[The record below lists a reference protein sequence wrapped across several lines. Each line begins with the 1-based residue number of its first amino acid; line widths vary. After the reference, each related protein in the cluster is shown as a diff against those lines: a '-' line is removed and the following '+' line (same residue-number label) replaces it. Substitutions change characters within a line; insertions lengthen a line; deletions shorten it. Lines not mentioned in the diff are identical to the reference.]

1 MLDLLKTPIVYL
13 KGVGPAKSEV
23 LKKELGIFTYE
34 DLLNYFPYRY
44 VDKSKIHTISE
55 ISDDLSYIQLKGQIR
70 SIQIIGEKRA
80 KRLVAKF
87 EDETGS
93 IDLIWFN
100 SINWIVDSI
109 RPNIPYLLF
118 GKPSIFNRRYN
129 ITHPELDVFS
139 SETKVNFIPFQPLY
153 NTSEKLKKRGVDSRV
168 VSKMVHAML
177 QQIKGTIPENL
188 SADIIQQNNLLS
200 REEALFNIHYPADK
214 QTLARAIHR
223 IKFEE
228 LFFNQLNLY
237 RTKQLRLTRIRGHE
251 FPLVGDFFN
260 TFYHE
265 KLPFELTQAQK
276 KVIKEIRADLK
287 GPAQMN
293 RLLQGDVGSGK
304 TVVALMTM
312 LIACDNN
319 YQSCIMTPTEVL
331 AQQHFATIKNLL
343 ADMDINVELL
353 TGSTKV
359 AARRKILENLANGTI
374 SIIIGT
380 HALIE
385 DRVVFKNLGLTI
397 IDEQHRFGVAQR
409 AKLWGKNNPMPHI
422 LVMTATPIP
431 RTLAMTLFG
440 DLNVSIIDELPK
452 NRKPIKTMHFYDKNR
467 LRIQGI
473 MREEIAK
480 GRQIYVVFPLIEE
493 SETLDLKHVNDGFEA
508 LSHDFPL
515 PDYAISVVHGKLK
528 PEEKQYEMDRFKKG
542 ETNILISTT
551 VIEVGVDVPNASVM
565 IIEDAQRFGLLQL
578 HQLRGRVGRGAEQ
591 SYCILVTGYDLT
603 QDGKDRISA
612 MLHTNDGFEIANLDL
627 KIRGPGDID
636 GTRQSGLLDFKLAD
650 LSKDDAILLKARQTA
665 ESLLKVDPEIE
676 KTENTPMKKF
686 LLQTK
691 YKTNWVFIS

>member
-70 SIQIIGEKRA
+70 SIQIIGEKRT

-93 IDLIWFN
+93 IELVWFN
-100 SINWIVDSI
+100 SIKWIVDSI
-109 RPNIPYLLF
+109 RPNTTYLLF
-118 GKPSIFNRRYN
+118 GKPTIFNRKYN

-139 SETKVNFIPFQPLY
+139 SDTKVNFIPFQPLY
-153 NTSEKLKKRGVDSRV
+153 NTSEKLKKRGVDSRAI
-168 VSKMVHAML
+168 SKMAHAML
-177 QQIKGTIPENL
+177 LQIKGTIPENL
-188 SADIIQQNNLLS
+188 SPEIVQQNNLLS
-200 REEALFNIHYPADK
+200 REEALFNIHYPTDK

-251 FPLVGDFFN
+251 FPLVGEFFN

-331 AQQHFATIKNLL
+331 SQQHYATIKNLL
-343 ADMDINVELL
+343 GDMDVDVELL

-359 AARRKILENLANGTI
+359 AARRKILENLANGTT

-385 DRVVFKNLGLTI
+385 DSVVFKNLGLTI

-409 AKLWGKNNPMPHI
+409 AKLWGKNNPMPHV

-480 GRQIYVVFPLIEE
+480 GRQVYVVFPLIEE
-493 SETLDLKHVNDGFEA
+493 SETLDLKHVNDGLEA

-515 PDYAISVVHGKLK
+515 PDFAISVVHGKMK

-627 KIRGPGDID
+627 KIRGHGDID

-665 ESLLKVDPEIE
+665 ESVLKVDPEIE
-676 KTENTPMKKF
+676 KPENTPIKKF